1 MQREIIGT
9 TLADAAMLVRTV
21 DSCESVIEQ
30 VLAVHLLSA
39 ARTVALVDDFT
50 VEPQHEVETSLGW
63 FRVDFLV
70 RAEAVTLDDDP
81 DGMILL

>member
-1 MQREIIGT
+1 
-9 TLADAAMLVRTV
+9 
-21 DSCESVIEQ
+21 
-30 VLAVHLLSA
+30 
-39 ARTVALVDDFT
+39 